1 MAGGTTPLRGSERA
15 SLRLGKR
22 FYERG
27 MLEPAV
33 EHLERVV
40 RLRPEF
46 ADVHYML
53 GMLYERRGELDAAV
67 ASLSEALR
75 INPGYAEAR
84 LALTAVY
91 EQLGDYVQSEIVAG
105 AAPPAD
111 VAGPVDATTD
121 AKLAN
126 LQAALGDA
134 YREVG
139 EYADAIEAYRKAL
152 ARRPDFLDVRYRLAT
167 VLREAGLASQAIRE
181 LESSLRRHPDWTQA
195 RVQLGLT
202 YYSLGQWS
210 RARTLWEQCLED
222 EPDRPDVRMYLRLQD
237 GDPPPEEAEE

>member
-1 MAGGTTPLRGSERA
+1 MSGGTTALQGSERA

-22 FYERG
+22 FFERG
-27 MLEPAV
+27 LVEPAL
-33 EHLERVV
+33 EHLERVAQ
-40 RLRPEF
+40 LRPEF
-46 ADVHYML
+46 ADVQYML
-53 GMLYERRGELDAAV
+53 GMLHERRGELDAA
-67 ASLSEALR
+67 AACLSEALR
-75 INPGYAEAR
+75 LNPHYAEAR

-91 EQLGDYVQSEIVAG
+91 EQLGDYTQSEEIAG
-105 AAPPAD
+105 AAPPQE
-111 VAGPVDATTD
+111 AGQLDATTD

-152 ARRPDFLDVRYRLAT
+152 ARRPDFLDVRYRLALA
-167 VLREAGLASQAIRE
+167 LRESGLASQAIRE
-181 LESSLRRHPDWTQA
+181 LEASLRRHPDWTQA
-195 RVQLGLT
+195 RVQLGLS

-222 EPDRPDVRMYLRLQD
+222 DPSRADVQMYLRLQK
-237 GDPPPEEAEE
+237 GDDTPEDADK